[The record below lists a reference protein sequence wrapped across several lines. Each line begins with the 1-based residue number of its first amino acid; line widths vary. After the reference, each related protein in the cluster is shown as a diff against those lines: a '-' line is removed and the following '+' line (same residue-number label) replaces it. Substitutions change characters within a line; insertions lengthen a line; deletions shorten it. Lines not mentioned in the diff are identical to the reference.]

1 MLKHTQ
7 AKREN
12 SQAQGFATIFTLW
25 WEENPQQ
32 IVQRLVLD
40 AKKIQS
46 WTGKSALSTLGVVIF
61 NINTQAL
68 ELWVNGG
75 ESFKHVRV
83 IPLTSFRPF
92 VTNLFKFKVSFRPN
106 QHVHRPSPFVK
117 LDHHS
122 DPYKGPSCA
131 TPIWCVTPVWW
142 VLPLVQR
149 AWQLLEAEG
158 VSGVTACWGGLYFET
173 RNCGRW
179 GFFYARPPFRGS
191 SPFIIQYA
199 SWDRRG
205 VQELDD
211 VPWWFASLDGSFVFL
226 DMGPSFFVLCIPTLF
241 GCFDLFMIGRLSS
254 LFLYMSGRAHHH
266 TGQQSMHS
274 SEWFKYTLVD
284 FCEDFRD
291 L

>member
-191 SPFIIQYA
+191 SPFIIRYA

-205 VQELDD
+205 CRNLMMSPGGLPLLMVLLSSWTSG
-211 VPWWFASLDGSFVFL
+211 VLPFLFFVFPPCL
-226 DMGPSFFVLCIPTLF
+226 GALIYLW
-241 GCFDLFMIGRLSS
+241 SS
-254 LFLYMSGRAHHH
+254 LFLCMSGRAHHH

-284 FCEDFRD
+284 FCEGFTD

>member
-191 SPFIIQYA
+191 SPFIIRYA

-205 VQELDD
+205 CRNLMMSPGGLPLLMVLLSSWTSG
-211 VPWWFASLDGSFVFL
+211 VLPFLFFVFPPCL
-226 DMGPSFFVLCIPTLF
+226 GALIYLWLAGFHHYFSVWVGEPTTIQGNKACILRS
-241 GCFDLFMIGRLSS
+241 DSNI
-254 LFLYMSGRAHHH
+254 H
-266 TGQQSMHS
+266 
-274 SEWFKYTLVD
+274 
-284 FCEDFRD
+284 
-291 L
+291 